1 MNDYGKAFGTYN
13 YHKMI
18 TDATA
23 FYIDKAISSDRLADR
38 KFCQCWDNVRN
49 IIDDTA
55 CMLWQ
60 QGIVLDKK
68 RITDIMTHNYNEKRA
83 VYWYLNKRVEDK
95 KHRTVKEPNK
105 MTLTEYYYQA
115 DGTYSIRGKAVEF
128 EDIPEIYEF
137 GNAVVI
143 IDTVANQV
151 WYMSKVRR
159 LIHTIKRRS
168 SYIGF
173 RLYNNIAKDKNIFY
187 KSA

>member
-1 MNDYGKAFGTYN
+1 MSDYGKNFGIYN

-18 TDATA
+18 TDTTA
-23 FYIDKAISSDRLADR
+23 NR

-49 IIDDTA
+49 IIDETA
-55 CMLWQ
+55 CLLAQ

-68 RITDIMTHNYNEKRA
+68 KVTDIMAHKYNEKRA
-83 VYWYLNKRVEDK
+83 VYWYLNKRTEDK

-143 IDTVANQV
+143 IDTVAKQV

-173 RLYNNIAKDKNIFY
+173 RLYNNVAKDKNIFY
-187 KSA
+187 KLA